1 MKKPYAYDVPK
12 DILHLGLVYAEWFTK
27 YGHELPINSIP
38 LFVNNYQEN
47 NSDSDLLDTF
57 GANDITVRCTID
69 KSWIELSNG
78 EKLRSYDTPRDAL
91 DAYQNYL
98 NTHER

>member
-1 MKKPYAYDVPK
+1 MESKLKAAAQDSEV
-12 DILHLGLVYAEWFTK
+12 
-27 YGHELPINSIP
+27 
-38 LFVNNYQEN
+38 
-47 NSDSDLLDTF
+47 SDSDLLDTF

-78 EKLRSYDTPRDAL
+78 EKLRSYDTPREAL
-91 DAYQNYL
+91 TAYQDYL